1 MHADRPIATK
11 IVTQEVETG
20 SSNEGK
26 ATDEISLQAQQD
38 PELIKQSESSDQ
50 EKTLTEIATASREF
64 QRSMD
69 LFGHFI
75 KVGAS
80 MDSLIKVSACMI
92 EKSLPTQPPDNQ
104 EAWPSHTETLQTT
117 EVIESMPATSPIQA
131 ER

>member
-1 MHADRPIATK
+1 MHADIIIATK
-11 IVTQEVETG
+11 IVSQYIETG

-50 EKTLTEIATASREF
+50 EKTSTESATASREF
-64 QRSMD
+64 QRGMD
-69 LFGHFI
+69 LFGHFM
-75 KVGAS
+75 KVGTS

-104 EAWPSHTETLQTT
+104 EA
-117 EVIESMPATSPIQA
+117 
-131 ER
+131 